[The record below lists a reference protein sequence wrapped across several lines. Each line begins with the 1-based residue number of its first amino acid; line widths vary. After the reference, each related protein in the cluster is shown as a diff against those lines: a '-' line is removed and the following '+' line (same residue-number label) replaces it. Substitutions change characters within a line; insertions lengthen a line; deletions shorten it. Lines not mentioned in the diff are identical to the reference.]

1 MNPQVPLSLST
12 RGNPG
17 IFIVVEANEF
27 LLSAIHPAAD
37 PPLTSN
43 KWFLIPARRGIGHWG
58 ERDGGRAGSMKASIR
73 SYKKEE

>member
-37 PPLTSN
+37 PPSHPISGSSFPL
-43 KWFLIPARRGIGHWG
+43 G
-58 ERDGGRAGSMKASIR
+58 EGSVTGVREMEA
-73 SYKKEE
+73 EQGA